1 MHYFEFNIKDYRADA
16 FQLTLIQHGA
26 YKQLIDQYCLNESPL
41 TLNLEDLF
49 YDLLIRG
56 DDEKKAIVF
65 VLEKFFDKTEN
76 GYVHKRCDAV
86 IKKYQAKSN
95 QSRDAVNTRWAREK
109 GKDTDVIR
117 EAYDRN
123 TNQEQPT
130 NNKKPKNIYSGKSDR
145 FDDFWS
151 AWPRGERKQSKADCK
166 KKWQSKGLDEI
177 ADKIISHVEKMKLT
191 DQWTSGFEPMPATYL
206 NQERYLDFDE
216 PSSQAGVPI
225 NMLRK
230 AI

>member
-95 QSRDAVNTRWAREK
+95 QSRNAVNTRWAREK

-117 EAYDRN
+117 ESYDRN
-123 TNQEQPT
+123 TNQETET
-130 NNKKPKNIYSGKSDR
+130 NKHETVYTSEKFLEFWDVWPKSK
-145 FDDFWS
+145 
-151 AWPRGERKQSKADCK
+151 RKQSKPECF
-166 KKWQSKGLDEI
+166 KKWKARKLDQI
-177 ADKIISHVEKMKLT
+177 ADKIIEHVKVCKESS
-191 DQWTSGFEPMPATYL
+191 QWKDGYEPAPLTYL
-206 NQERYLDFDE
+206 NQGRYEDE
-216 PSSQAGVPI
+216 VEVEHDWTIKRTA
-225 NMLRK
+225 
-230 AI
+230 

>member
-117 EAYDRN
+117 ESYDRN
-123 TNQEQPT
+123 TNQETET
-130 NNKKPKNIYSGKSDR
+130 NKYETVYTSEKFLEFWDVWPKSK
-145 FDDFWS
+145 
-151 AWPRGERKQSKADCK
+151 RKQSKPECF
-166 KKWQSKGLDEI
+166 KKWKARKLDQI
-177 ADKIISHVEKMKLT
+177 ADKIIEHVKVCKESS
-191 DQWTSGFEPMPATYL
+191 QWKEGYEPAPLTYL
-206 NQERYLDFDE
+206 NQGRYEDDLPEDDWA
-216 PSSQAGVPI
+216 PKQ
-225 NMLRK
+225 R
-230 AI
+230 

>member
-117 EAYDRN
+117 ESYDRN
-123 TNQEQPT
+123 TNQETET
-130 NNKKPKNIYSGKSDR
+130 NKHETVYTSEKFLEFWDVWPKSK
-145 FDDFWS
+145 
-151 AWPRGERKQSKADCK
+151 RKQSKPECF
-166 KKWQSKGLDEI
+166 KKWKARKLDQI
-177 ADKIISHVEKMKLT
+177 ADKIIEHVKVCKESS
-191 DQWTSGFEPMPATYL
+191 QWKDGYEPAPLTYL
-206 NQERYLDFDE
+206 NQGRYEDE
-216 PSSQAGVPI
+216 VEVEHDWTI
-225 NMLRK
+225 KRTV
-230 AI
+230 

>member
-117 EAYDRN
+117 ESYDRN
-123 TNQEQPT
+123 TNQETET
-130 NNKKPKNIYSGKSDR
+130 NKHETVYTSEKFLEFWDVWPKSK
-145 FDDFWS
+145 
-151 AWPRGERKQSKADCK
+151 RKQSKPECF
-166 KKWQSKGLDEI
+166 KKWKARKLDQI
-177 ADKIISHVEKMKLT
+177 ADKIIEHVKACKESS
-191 DQWTSGFEPMPATYL
+191 QWKDGYEPAPLTYL
-206 NQERYLDFDE
+206 NQGRYEDE
-216 PSSQAGVPI
+216 VEVEHDWTIKRTA
-225 NMLRK
+225 
-230 AI
+230 

>member
-117 EAYDRN
+117 ESYDRN
-123 TNQEQPT
+123 TNQETET
-130 NNKKPKNIYSGKSDR
+130 NKHETVYTSEKFLEFWDVWPKSK
-145 FDDFWS
+145 
-151 AWPRGERKQSKADCK
+151 RKQSKPACF
-166 KKWQSKGLDEI
+166 KKWKASKLDRI
-177 ADKIISHVEKMKLT
+177 ADKIIEHVKVCKESS
-191 DQWTSGFEPMPATYL
+191 QWKEGYEPAPLTYL
-206 NQERYLDFDE
+206 NQGRYEDE
-216 PSSQAGVPI
+216 VEVEESWTRRLTA
-225 NMLRK
+225 
-230 AI
+230 